1 MSAKASL
8 IQFDNVNVLLSWFR
22 MGHRI
27 LKAEHLIDAT
37 EFHADGTLAVCSV
50 VDCNHCIDSVVVHC
64 VAFVVVVVS
73 HALSILYIS
82 AYYNPK
88 LKQFSNKTG
97 IVISV

>member
-1 MSAKASL
+1 
-8 IQFDNVNVLLSWFR
+8 
-22 MGHRI
+22 MGHCI
-27 LKAEHLIDAT
+27 LEAEHVIDAA
-37 EFHADGTLAVCSV
+37 ELHADDTLAVRSV
-50 VDCNHCIDSVVVHC
+50 VDCNHCVNSIVVHR

>member
-64 VAFVVVVVS
+64 VAFVVVVLVS
-73 HALSILYIS
+73 HAFHYIYSIV
-82 AYYNPK
+82 K
-88 LKQFSNKTG
+88 LQPHSPIILK
-97 IVISV
+97 

>member
-1 MSAKASL
+1 
-8 IQFDNVNVLLSWFR
+8 

-64 VAFVVVVVS
+64 VAFVVVVLVS
-73 HALSILYIS
+73 HAFHYIVYIVNCQEHNPIILER
-82 AYYNPK
+82 NPK
-88 LKQFSNKTG
+88 
-97 IVISV
+97 